1 VALPIVA
8 TDVGG
13 NGEIVRD
20 GETGKLVSASDAA
33 ALAAGMLALLAQP
46 ARAATVAQAARV
58 WVEAHGSLE
67 NMATRYADLYQASV
81 G

>member
-1 VALPIVA
+1 MRFRG
-8 TDVGG
+8 TRFG
-13 NGEIVRD
+13 R
-20 GETGKLVSASDAA
+20 
-33 ALAAGMLALLAQP
+33 MLALLAQP